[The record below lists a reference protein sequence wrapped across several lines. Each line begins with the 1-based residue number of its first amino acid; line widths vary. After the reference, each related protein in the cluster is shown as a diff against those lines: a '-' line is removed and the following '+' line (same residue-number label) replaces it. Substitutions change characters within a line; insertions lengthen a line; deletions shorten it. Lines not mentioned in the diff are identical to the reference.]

1 MLLKYYV
8 QLSTYFRRVENTSV
22 KLCQHLHGQGFLP
35 FSSFDG
41 NRHLLSDNL
50 GFKDKP
56 VKITKVVISRLRSG
70 HSLYISVRPPLHSI
84 LQVALENAKCLFEV
98 GHFEKIVLAGH
109 FVGHDVQPQE
119 KLFCERGVTAAMTS
133 I

>member
-1 MLLKYYV
+1 MYV
-8 QLSTYFRRVENTSV
+8 QLCTYFRRVENTNV
-22 KLCQHLHGQGFLP
+22 KLGQHLHGQGFLP

-84 LQVALENAKCLFEV
+84 LQDALENAKCLFEV
-98 GHFEKIVLAGH
+98 GHCKVENSDILGH

-119 KLFCERGVTAAMTS
+119 RLAFL
-133 I
+133 